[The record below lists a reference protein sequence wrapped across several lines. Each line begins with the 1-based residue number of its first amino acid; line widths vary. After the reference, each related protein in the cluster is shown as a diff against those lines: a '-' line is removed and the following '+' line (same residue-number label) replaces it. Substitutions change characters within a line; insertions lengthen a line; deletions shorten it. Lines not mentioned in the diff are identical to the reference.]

1 MDLLKRLLG
10 RGEDKG
16 QRDPQGIYL
25 YVECDRCGAQVR
37 VRADKQY
44 DLLRTDEGFTWH
56 KTIVDSKCFQRMS
69 TTVHFDRDYNV
80 VESEIEGGH
89 YITKEAYEAPAE
101 PGSADQASAP
111 EEAEESET
119 EPTEE

>member
-1 MDLLKRLLG
+1 MDLLKRLFGLG
-10 RGEDKG
+10 DNKG
-16 QRDPQGIYL
+16 HHDPQGIYL

-37 VRADKQY
+37 VRADKKY
-44 DLLRTDEGFTWH
+44 DLNRTEEGYTWH
-56 KTIVDSKCFQRMS
+56 KTIVDSKCFQQIP
-69 TTVHFDRDYNV
+69 TVVHFDRDYNV

-101 PGSADQASAP
+101 PEPAP

-119 EPTEE
+119 EPTQE

>member
-1 MDLLKRLLG
+1 MDLIKRLLG
-10 RGEDKG
+10 LDDGKKEA
-16 QRDPQGIYL
+16 DPQGIYL

-80 VESEIEGGH
+80 VESEIDGGH
-89 YITKEAYEAPAE
+89 YITKEAYADQ
-101 PGSADQASAP
+101 GSADQGSV
-111 EEAEESET
+111 AEDSET
-119 EPTEE
+119 EPTEEGRNHHG